1 VRRISIWA
9 RLLGVAGTVLGKV
22 ELTDEQEL
30 VVSVRAD
37 RRHRGRCGVCG
48 RRCPGY
54 DAGDGRRRWRALDL
68 GSTLTYLEADAPR
81 VSCPRDG
88 VVVVQVPW
96 ADHGAR
102 FTRSFDDQVAWLAV
116 ECSQTAVSE
125 LMRIAWRSV
134 GSVLTRVS
142 RRLEQGQDR
151 LAGLQRIGIDE
162 ISWRRGQRYLI
173 VVVDHD
179 TSRLVWAA
187 PGRDEATL
195 ERFFEQLGEE
205 RCKQITY
212 VSADAASWISNV
224 VQRRCPNAVRC
235 LDAYHTVAWATEALD
250 EVRRAVWNEA
260 RRANRR
266 EQAVALKGAR
276 WALWKNGDNLSPS
289 QRSKLAWVQRV
300 NKPLYQAYLIK
311 EHLRLIFQL
320 PFDDAVDLLIEWLQ
334 WAFDSPLEP
343 IVRLAC
349 RIADHLDELL
359 NTLRHNLSNARVEG
373 LNTRIR
379 LIARRA
385 FGFHS
390 AEALIA
396 LAMLALGAFQP
407 SLPDRQAA
415 AIG

>member
-1 VRRISIWA
+1 
-9 RLLGVAGTVLGKV
+9 VAGTTIEKV
-22 ELTDEQEL
+22 ELTDEREL
-30 VVSVRAD
+30 VVAVRPH
-37 RRHRGRCGVCG
+37 RRQRGRCGVCG
-48 RRCPGY
+48 RRSPGY

-68 GSTLTYLEADAPR
+68 GSTPTHLEAEAPR
-81 VSCPRDG
+81 VACKAHG
-88 VVVVQVPW
+88 VVVAQVPW
-96 ADHGAR
+96 ADQGAR

-151 LAGLQRIGIDE
+151 LAGLHRIGIDE

-179 TSRLVWAA
+179 SDRLVWAV

-195 ERFFEQLGEE
+195 ERFFEQLGEG
-205 RCKQITY
+205 RCRQITY

-224 VQRRCPNAVRC
+224 VRRRCPNAVRC

-260 RRANRR
+260 RRGNRR
-266 EQAVALKGAR
+266 DQAVALKGAR

-289 QRSKLAWVQRV
+289 QRGKLAWVQRV

-311 EHLRLIFQL
+311 EHMRLLFQL
-320 PFDDAVDLLIEWLQ
+320 PFDDAIDLLIEWLQ

-349 RIADHLDELL
+349 QIADHLDELL

-407 SLPDRQAA
+407 SLPGRQAA

>member
-1 VRRISIWA
+1 MRTTRIWA
-9 RLLGVAGTVLGKV
+9 QLLGVAGTTIAGVW
-22 ELTDEQEL
+22 LTDEREL
-30 VVSVRAD
+30 VVSVRPD

-48 RRCPGY
+48 RRSPGY

-81 VSCPRDG
+81 VRCKAHG
-88 VVVVQVPW
+88 VVVAQVPW

-116 ECSQTAVSE
+116 ECSRTAVSE

-142 RRLEQGQDR
+142 RRLEQGKDR
-151 LAGLQRIGIDE
+151 LAGLRRIGIDE

-179 TSRLVWAA
+179 SGRLVWAA

-195 ERFFEQLGEE
+195 ERFFEQLGES
-205 RCKQITY
+205 RCRQITY

-224 VQRRCPNAVRC
+224 VQRRCPKAIRC

-260 RRANRR
+260 RRGNRR
-266 EQAVALKGAR
+266 GQAVALKGAR

-311 EHLRLIFQL
+311 EHLRLLFQL
-320 PFDDAVDLLIEWLQ
+320 PFDDAIDLLIEWLQ

-359 NTLRHNLSNARVEG
+359 NTLRHNLSKDYASDY
-373 LNTRIR
+373 T
-379 LIARRA
+379 
-385 FGFHS
+385 
-390 AEALIA
+390 
-396 LAMLALGAFQP
+396 
-407 SLPDRQAA
+407 SLPGLSGSRPRSRR
-415 AIG
+415 

>member
-1 VRRISIWA
+1 MRSTRIWA
-9 RLLGVAGTVLGKV
+9 QLLGVAGTTIEGVW
-22 ELTDEQEL
+22 LTDEQEL
-30 VVSVRAD
+30 VVSVRP
-37 RRHRGRCGVCG
+37 HRWHRSRCGICG
-48 RRCPGY
+48 WRSPGY
-54 DAGDGRRRWRALDL
+54 DPGDGRRRWRALDL

-81 VSCPRDG
+81 VSCPRHG

-96 ADHGAR
+96 AEHGAR
-102 FTRSFDDQVAWLAV
+102 FTRSFEDQVAWLAV
-116 ECSQTAVSE
+116 ECSKTAVSE

-134 GSVLTRVS
+134 GGVLSRVS
-142 RRLEQGQDR
+142 QRLEQGQDR
-151 LAGLQRIGIDE
+151 LAGLRRIGIDE

-179 TSRLVWAA
+179 SDRLVWAA

-195 ERFFEQLGEE
+195 ERFFEQLGES
-205 RCKQITY
+205 RCQQIEY

-224 VQRRCPNAVRC
+224 VKHHCPNAVRC

-260 RRANRR
+260 RRAHRR
-266 EQAVALKGAR
+266 DQAVALKGAR
-276 WALWKNGDNLSPS
+276 WALWKNGDNLTAS
-289 QRSKLAWVQRV
+289 QRGKLAWVQRV

-311 EHLRLIFQL
+311 EHLRLLFQL
-320 PFDDAVDLLIEWLQ
+320 PFHDAIGLLIEWLQ

-343 IVRLAC
+343 IVKLAC

-407 SLPDRQAA
+407 SLPARQAA
-415 AIG
+415 AIS

>member
-1 VRRISIWA
+1 MRSTRIWA
-9 RLLGVAGTVLGKV
+9 QLLGVAGTTIEKV

-30 VVSVRAD
+30 VVSVRPD
-37 RRHRGRCGVCG
+37 RQHRSRCGVCG

-68 GSTLTYLEADAPR
+68 GSTLTYLEAEAPR
-81 VSCPRDG
+81 VSCQRDG
-88 VVVVQVPW
+88 VVVVQMPW

-116 ECSQTAVSE
+116 ECSRTAVSE

-151 LAGLQRIGIDE
+151 LAELHRIGIDE

-179 TSRLVWAA
+179 SDRLVWAA

-195 ERFFEQLGEE
+195 ERFFEQLGED
-205 RCKQITY
+205 RCQQITY
-212 VSADAASWISNV
+212 VSADAASWISTV

-266 EQAVALKGAR
+266 GQAVALKGAR
-276 WALWKNGDNLSPS
+276 WALWKNGDNLSQS
-289 QRSKLAWVQRV
+289 QRSKLTWVQRV

-311 EHLRLIFQL
+311 EHLAASSSSC
-320 PFDDAVDLLIEWLQ
+320 P
-334 WAFDSPLEP
+334 SMTPSSCSSSGCSGPL
-343 IVRLAC
+343 
-349 RIADHLDELL
+349 
-359 NTLRHNLSNARVEG
+359 TARWSRSSSWPAG
-373 LNTRIR
+373 SRTTWT
-379 LIARRA
+379 
-385 FGFHS
+385 S
-390 AEALIA
+390 
-396 LAMLALGAFQP
+396 
-407 SLPDRQAA
+407 S
-415 AIG
+415 

>member
-1 VRRISIWA
+1 MRSTRIWA
-9 RLLGVAGTVLGKV
+9 QLLCVAGTVIEKV
-22 ELTDEQEL
+22 ELTDEREL
-30 VVSVRAD
+30 VVAVRPH
-37 RRHRGRCGVCG
+37 RRQRGRCGVCG
-48 RRCPGY
+48 RRSPGY

-68 GSTLTYLEADAPR
+68 GSTPTHLEAEAPR
-81 VSCPRDG
+81 VACKAHG
-88 VVVVQVPW
+88 VVVAQVPW
-96 ADHGAR
+96 ADQGAR

-151 LAGLQRIGIDE
+151 LAGLHRIGIDE

-179 TSRLVWAA
+179 SDRLVWAA

-195 ERFFEQLGEE
+195 ERFFEQLGEG
-205 RCKQITY
+205 RCRQITY

-224 VQRRCPNAVRC
+224 VRRRCPNAVRC

-260 RRANRR
+260 RRGNRR
-266 EQAVALKGAR
+266 GQAVALKGAR

-289 QRSKLAWVQRV
+289 QRGKLAWVQRV

-311 EHLRLIFQL
+311 EHMRLLFQL
-320 PFDDAVDLLIEWLQ
+320 PFDDAIDLLIEWLQ

-349 RIADHLDELL
+349 QIADHLDELL

-407 SLPDRQAA
+407 SLPGRQAA

>member
-1 VRRISIWA
+1 
-9 RLLGVAGTVLGKV
+9 VAGTTIEDVDLSEDGS
-22 ELTDEQEL
+22 L
-30 VVSVRAD
+30 VVRVRPH
-37 RRHRGRCGVCG
+37 RRQQNRCGVCG
-48 RRCPGY
+48 RRCPRY

-68 GSTLTYLEADAPR
+68 GSTMTYLETDAPR
-81 VSCPRDG
+81 GSCPEHG
-88 VVVVQVPW
+88 VVVAQVPW

-102 FTRSFDDQVAWLAV
+102 STRSFDDQVAWLAV
-116 ECSQTAVSE
+116 ECSKTAVAE

-134 GSVLTRVS
+134 GRVLTRVS
-142 RRLEQGQDR
+142 RRLEQGKDR
-151 LAGLQRIGIDE
+151 LAGLTAIGIDE
-162 ISWRRGQRYLI
+162 ISWRRGQQYLI
-173 VVVDHD
+173 VVVDHF
-179 TSRLVWAA
+179 TGRLVWAA

-205 RCKQITY
+205 RCQQIKF

-224 VQRRCPNAVRC
+224 VKRRCPNAVRC
-235 LDAYHTVAWATEALD
+235 LDPYHVVAWATEALD

-266 EQAVALKGAR
+266 AHATAFKEAR
-276 WALWKNGDNLSPS
+276 WVLWKNSDSLTPK
-289 QRSKLAWVQRV
+289 QQDKLAWVQQV

-320 PFDDAVDLLIEWLQ
+320 PFIDAIDLLIEWLK

-343 IVRLAC
+343 IVKLAC
-349 RIADHLDELL
+349 RIADHLGELL
-359 NTLRHNLSNARVEG
+359 NTLEHRLSNARVEG

-390 AEALIA
+390 PQALIS
-396 LAMLALGAFQP
+396 LAMLKLGAFPP
-407 SLPDRQAA
+407 SLPGRAV
-415 AIG
+415 AIA

>member
-1 VRRISIWA
+1 
-9 RLLGVAGTVLGKV
+9 VAGTTIAGVW
-22 ELTDEQEL
+22 LTDEREL
-30 VVSVRAD
+30 VVSVRPD

-48 RRCPGY
+48 RRSPGY

-81 VSCPRDG
+81 VRCKAHG
-88 VVVVQVPW
+88 VVVAQVPW

-116 ECSQTAVSE
+116 ECSRTAVSE

-142 RRLEQGQDR
+142 RRLEQGKDR
-151 LAGLQRIGIDE
+151 LAGLRRIGIDE

-179 TSRLVWAA
+179 SGRLVWAA

-195 ERFFEQLGEE
+195 ERFFEQLGES
-205 RCKQITY
+205 RCRQITY

-224 VQRRCPNAVRC
+224 VQRRCPKAIRC

-266 EQAVALKGAR
+266 GHAVALKGAR

-311 EHLRLIFQL
+311 EHLRLLFQL
-320 PFDDAVDLLIEWLQ
+320 PFDDAIDLLIEWLQ

-407 SLPDRQAA
+407 SLPGRQAA

>member
-1 VRRISIWA
+1 
-9 RLLGVAGTVLGKV
+9 
-22 ELTDEQEL
+22 
-30 VVSVRAD
+30 
-37 RRHRGRCGVCG
+37 
-48 RRCPGY
+48 
-54 DAGDGRRRWRALDL
+54 
-68 GSTLTYLEADAPR
+68 
-81 VSCPRDG
+81 
-88 VVVVQVPW
+88 
-96 ADHGAR
+96 
-102 FTRSFDDQVAWLAV
+102 
-116 ECSQTAVSE
+116 
-125 LMRIAWRSV
+125 MRIAWRSV

-142 RRLEQGQDR
+142 GRLEEGKDR
-151 LAGLQRIGIDE
+151 LAGLRRIGIDE

-179 TSRLVWAA
+179 SSRLVWAA

-205 RCKQITY
+205 RCKQIMY
-212 VSADAASWISNV
+212 VSADAASWIGNV
-224 VQRRCPNAVRC
+224 VERRCPNAVRC
-235 LDAYHTVAWATEALD
+235 LDAYHVVSWATEALD

-260 RRANRR
+260 RRGHRR
-266 EQAVALKGAR
+266 DQAVALKGAR
-276 WALWKNGDNLSPS
+276 WALWKNSDNLSPG
-289 QRSKLAWVQRV
+289 QRNKLAWVQRV

-320 PFDDAVDLLIEWLQ
+320 PFDDAIDLLIEWLQ

-343 IVRLAC
+343 ITRLAC

-407 SLPDRQAA
+407 CLPGRQAA
-415 AIG
+415 AID

>member
-1 VRRISIWA
+1 
-9 RLLGVAGTVLGKV
+9 VAGTTIEKV
-22 ELTDEQEL
+22 ELTDEREL
-30 VVSVRAD
+30 VVAVRPH
-37 RRHRGRCGVCG
+37 RRQRGRCGVCG
-48 RRCPGY
+48 RRSPGY

-68 GSTLTYLEADAPR
+68 GSTPTHLEAEAPR
-81 VSCPRDG
+81 VACKAHG
-88 VVVVQVPW
+88 VVVAQVPW
-96 ADHGAR
+96 ADQGAR

-151 LAGLQRIGIDE
+151 LAGLHRIGIDE

-179 TSRLVWAA
+179 SDRLVWAA

-195 ERFFEQLGEE
+195 ERFFEQLGEG
-205 RCKQITY
+205 RCRQITY

-224 VQRRCPNAVRC
+224 VRRRCPNAVRC

-260 RRANRR
+260 RRGNRR
-266 EQAVALKGAR
+266 DQAVALKGAR

-289 QRSKLAWVQRV
+289 QRGKLAWVQRV

-311 EHLRLIFQL
+311 EHMRLLFQL
-320 PFDDAVDLLIEWLQ
+320 PFDDAIDLLIEWLQ

-349 RIADHLDELL
+349 QIADHLDELL

-407 SLPDRQAA
+407 SLPGRQAA

>member
-1 VRRISIWA
+1 MRP
-9 RLLGVAGTVLGKV
+9 
-22 ELTDEQEL
+22 
-30 VVSVRAD
+30 D
-37 RRHRGRCGVCG
+37 RRQRGRCGICG
-48 RRCPGY
+48 RPCPGY

-96 ADHGAR
+96 ADHNAR

-116 ECSQTAVSE
+116 ECSRTAVSE

-134 GSVLTRVS
+134 GAALTRVS

-151 LAGLQRIGIDE
+151 LARLRRLGIDE

-260 RRANRR
+260 RRANRQD
-266 EQAVALKGAR
+266 QAVALKGAR
-276 WALWKNGDNLSPS
+276 WALWKNGDNLNRS
-289 QRSKLAWVQRV
+289 QRGKLAWVQRV

-311 EHLRLIFQL
+311 EHL
-320 PFDDAVDLLIEWLQ
+320 V
-334 WAFDSPLEP
+334 SPRSARRPGGLECP
-343 IVRLAC
+343 SPAC
-349 RIADHLDELL
+349 RS
-359 NTLRHNLSNARVEG
+359 RSVK
-373 LNTRIR
+373 
-379 LIARRA
+379 
-385 FGFHS
+385 
-390 AEALIA
+390 
-396 LAMLALGAFQP
+396 LGA
-407 SLPDRQAA
+407 A
-415 AIG
+415 